1 MDEIE
6 KLAKLFSEFPGIG
19 ARQSKRFVY
28 FLLGRDSTYTKD
40 LIDKLSQLKK
50 KIAQC
55 SLCYRYFPADGNE
68 LCDVC
73 ANSKTSP
80 DSLLVVEKDS
90 DFENVKKSKAYPGFY
105 FILGGLVPVIE
116 KTTVKKIRVNELINR
131 VESMAH
137 PPAGGGLKE
146 IIVALSL
153 NPAGEHTDLY
163 VRQKL
168 TPLSEKYNFKITSL
182 GRGLSTGSELEYT
195 DDETI
200 KNALKNRQ

>member
-19 ARQSKRFVY
+19 GRQSKRFVY
-28 FLLGRDSTYTKD
+28 FLLGRDQAYTKE
-40 LIDKLSQLKK
+40 LIDKLGQLKK

-55 SLCYRYFPADGNE
+55 ALCYRYFPADGNE

-73 ANSKTSP
+73 ASPKT
-80 DSLLVVEKDS
+80 DIGTLLVIEKDS
-90 DFENVKKSKAYPGFY
+90 DFDNVRRSKAYPGSY
-105 FILGGLVPVIE
+105 FILGGLIPVIE
-116 KTTVKKIRVNELINR
+116 KTTPQKIRVNELVSR
-131 VESMAH
+131 VDSMAKN
-137 PPAGGGLKE
+137 GLRE
-146 IIVALSL
+146 IIIALSL
-153 NPAGEHTDLY
+153 NPSGENTDLY

-168 TPLSEKYNFKITSL
+168 TSLSEKYGFKVTSL